1 MTDLRV
7 GDVFALGVVAS
18 PAELAARLGVDPA
31 AGLAAA
37 DGPTLAARASLFG
50 VNAVAPPAP
59 PSLAQLAA
67 EALSDT
73 TVRILLAAG
82 AASIALELAV
92 AKRSGASPDLLDGV
106 SILGTVAVVVAVTA
120 GTNLS
125 RERRFAALA
134 AAAGGG
140 APARALRSGAL
151 VDLPPGE
158 LLVGDVLEIEAGDV
172 LPADGV
178 LISGFGLRLDESH
191 LTGEAGD
198 VEKSAGGAQ
207 ALRAGSRCL
216 AGGGRA
222 LITAVGSR
230 SQAGAI
236 AELVARGGD
245 GSSAPAATPLQR
257 RLTAYAERIGR
268 AGVDAAALAV
278 AAAGARITWRACVV
292 DGALSLDA
300 ELLQEYLNVL
310 VQGVTVLVVAV
321 PEGLPLAAAL
331 ALAAGAARMLGDRAL
346 VRRLAAVEALGCCTA
361 IIADKTGTLTR
372 NDMDAARV
380 LLAGGAADGLD
391 APGAAGARAA
401 LAAAGADGAAVA
413 LLRNAAALNSTATLG
428 GGQDSSGAA
437 DNGSRTEVAL
447 LRLAEALG
455 DAAGGD
461 EALPPPPAVLAR
473 VAFSPERK
481 LMATAVAGAAG
492 APRGTA
498 RVFLKGAPEA
508 VLARC
513 GARLG
518 AAGAA
523 RPFAPAAV
531 AAPLL
536 AEFLAADGAL
546 RVLALA
552 YVDVP
557 ASSALAAPG
566 GGAAG
571 DAAAAAALEDA
582 LAAGGF
588 TLIALVGLRDPV
600 RAGVPA
606 AVAACA
612 GAGVRVVMA
621 TGDGAATAAAV
632 ARACGIL
639 GSGAPPAGAVVEA
652 AAFRA
657 ACFTG
662 PDGAPEP
669 AAFRAAWPRLR
680 VLARCS
686 PADKFAVVAA
696 ARALAGDVVAATG
709 DGTNDAPLLKEADVG
724 FAMGSGTAVAKEAA
738 DVVLLDDDFGAVP
751 AALLAGRGV
760 FAGVQKFLSF
770 QLAANVVAVSL
781 SVGGAVLDAESPLTA
796 TQLLWGECSLC
807 VDRNVEKE
815 FKKKSKANQPT
826 N

>member
-1 MTDLRV
+1 MPPPPAAPAERPPVAPPLTADEARALTDLRV
-7 GDVFALGVVAS
+7 VDVYSLGLVAS

-37 DGPTLAARASLFG
+37 DAPALAARRSRYGA
-50 VNAVAPPAP
+50 NIVAPPAS
-59 PSLAQLAA
+59 PSLAKLAA
-67 EALSDT
+67 EALDDT

-92 AKRSGASPDLLDGV
+92 AQRSGALLDLLDGA

-140 APARALRSGAL
+140 EPTRALRSGTL
-151 VDLPPGE
+151 IDLPPGE
-158 LLVGDVLEIEAGDV
+158 LLVGDVVEIAAGDV
-172 LPADGV
+172 LPADSV

-222 LITAVGSR
+222 IVTAAGRR

-236 AELVARGGD
+236 AELVARGGN

-257 RLTAYAERIGR
+257 RLAAYAEKIGR
-268 AGVDAAALAV
+268 AGVGAAALAV
-278 AAAGARITWRACVV
+278 AAAGARLTWRAFVV

-331 ALAAGAARMLGDRAL
+331 ALAAGAARMLAGRAL

-413 LLRNAAALNSTATLG
+413 LLRAAAALNSTATLG
-428 GGQDSSGAA
+428 GGQDSGGAA

-455 DAAGGD
+455 GAADGD
-461 EALPPPPAVLAR
+461 GALLPPAVLAR
-473 VAFSPERK
+473 IAFSPERK

-492 APRGTA
+492 APRGAA

-518 AAGAA
+518 AAGTA
-523 RPFAPAAV
+523 RRFAPAAD

-557 ASSALAAPG
+557 AAGALAAPG

-571 DAAAAAALEDA
+571 DAAAAAALEDV

-621 TGDGAATAAAV
+621 TGDGAATATAV

-639 GSGAPPAGAVVEA
+639 ESGAPPAGAVVEA
-652 AAFRA
+652 ADFRA

-662 PDGAPEP
+662 PGGAPEP

-696 ARALAGDVVAATG
+696 ARALVGDVVAATG

-724 FAMGSGTAVAKEAA
+724 SAA
-738 DVVLLDDDFGAVP
+738 P
-751 AALLAGRGV
+751 
-760 FAGVQKFLSF
+760 LS
-770 QLAANVVAVSL
+770 S
-781 SVGGAVLDAESPLTA
+781 
-796 TQLLWGECSLC
+796 
-807 VDRNVEKE
+807 R
-815 FKKKSKANQPT
+815 SK
-826 N
+826 